1 LPPDYHQSTNPLTT
15 HPSPKG
21 QIRRSH
27 RLKPERPGVRS
38 AGGGGQIGP
47 PTTRQAAISS
57 ERNAPT
63 PPDRAG
69 ARPNAILCRK
79 KFKKY
84 QRKKK
89 SSRKMGRGSGRS
101 GRWDAHI
108 GVAAAATGRGAG
120 GPMRRL
126 GKRVVVVVVVVGR
139 GRHRNCGGGAAR
151 LVCIVSSRAD
161 DVSGSGPARRVRQ
174 PPRHACSRC
183 RMGPP
188 RQSMQ

>member
-1 LPPDYHQSTNPLTT
+1 MERRKSLLATRLPPIRHPISTAVQPTQSTNPLTT

-27 RLKPERPGVRS
+27 RLKPEPPGVRS

-69 ARPNAILCRK
+69 ARPDAILCRK

-89 SSRKMGRGSGRS
+89 RVGRRGERAREIGAVGCSHRRRGDGDRQGSRRRPDSWPREARGGDGGGGGGGERKAQELWRRSCSSR
-101 GRWDAHI
+101 
-108 GVAAAATGRGAG
+108 
-120 GPMRRL
+120 L
-126 GKRVVVVVVVVGR
+126 Y
-139 GRHRNCGGGAAR
+139 R
-151 LVCIVSSRAD
+151 LV
-161 DVSGSGPARRVRQ
+161 SG
-174 PPRHACSRC
+174 
-183 RMGPP
+183 
-188 RQSMQ
+188 